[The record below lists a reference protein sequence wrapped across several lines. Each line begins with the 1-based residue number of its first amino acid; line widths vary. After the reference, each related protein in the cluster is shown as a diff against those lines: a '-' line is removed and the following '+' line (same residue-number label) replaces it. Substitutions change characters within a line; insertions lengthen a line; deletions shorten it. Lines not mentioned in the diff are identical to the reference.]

1 MNVCRLFYGAVFRWL
16 LITGVY
22 AQAPATPPPAPTALR
37 VIAFAGGWN
46 LPTWVAQR
54 QGFFEQQGLAVQL
67 SFTPS
72 SGLLVNGLMSGRFDL
87 GLASIDN
94 VVAYQEGQGDGP
106 PLLDPDL
113 AAFMAGDSGFLSLVA
128 APGVKTMADLRQR
141 QLAVDSLNTGF
152 SFVLRELLQK
162 NGIGEGDVTL
172 VRGGATEIRFRD
184 LLANRYEATLLRTP
198 YEILAVERGCNV
210 LATGESLGP
219 CLGTSGVVRRSWA
232 RDHEVAFIGFIRAY
246 RNAMQWLADP
256 ANRGVA
262 EALLV
267 ANIRDMTPALAQTAA
282 ERLLAEKGGLSRDLQ
297 IDRAALKNVLALRA
311 RYGSPKKVL
320 GEGRSLRRSLVQ
332 REGALERIGSVKP

>member
-113 AAFMAGDSGFLSLVA
+113 AAFMAVDSGFLSLVA

-210 LATGESLGP
+210 LATGS
-219 CLGTSGVVRRSWA
+219 RSVLVWA
-232 RDHEVAFIGFIRAY
+232 RAASSGAPGRVTTRWRLSASSAPIETPCNGSPIR
-246 RNAMQWLADP
+246 P
-256 ANRGVA
+256 
-262 EALLV
+262 
-267 ANIRDMTPALAQTAA
+267 TAA
-282 ERLLAEKGGLSRDLQ
+282 WPRRCS
-297 IDRAALKNVLALRA
+297 
-311 RYGSPKKVL
+311 SPTF
-320 GEGRSLRRSLVQ
+320 
-332 REGALERIGSVKP
+332 AT